1 MKENLKPCAYKL
13 WKCYERCSESVFD
26 EADDP
31 LARSDA
37 SEKSDASTSGVAL
50 ATQLVRAP
58 LPHEETE
65 AKRGF
70 RMKPVRVRKGA
81 LSKHTEPPEP
91 VRVRKGALSKHTE
104 PRKLILSSAYA

>member
-37 SEKSDASTSGVAL
+37 SEKSDAIASGVAL

-65 AKRGF
+65 AKARFPNETRQGEE
-70 RMKPVRVRKGA
+70 G
-81 LSKHTEPPEP
+81 
-91 VRVRKGALSKHTE
+91 
-104 PRKLILSSAYA
+104 SSEQAYRAPKADFEQRLCITAYFL